1 MNKNTFYFARD
12 APGFFHANNSPSN
25 YQSNNIRKDISE

>member
-12 APGFFHANNSPSN
+12 APWLFSCQHISINLSI
-25 YQSNNIRKDISE
+25 YQNKKGYF